1 MVVPGVSG
9 SMMLMLLGYYD
20 VILKTINLFVDSL
33 VKFDMAGLMQGVGVL
48 APFGVGVLIG
58 IGVIAKL
65 IEFIFQ
71 KQRFMLIM
79 ELSV

>member
-33 VKFDMAGLMQGVGVL
+33 VKFDMAG
-48 APFGVGVLIG
+48 
-58 IGVIAKL
+58 
-65 IEFIFQ
+65 
-71 KQRFMLIM
+71 
-79 ELSV
+79 